1 VAHASE
7 WLSFHFQIVH
17 LFLWSVHYIV
27 HQSSLQHEGRS
38 LLSAAL
44 TPPPNTKG
52 QVWPS
57 SPPPNS
63 PLIMLF
69 RPHWHH
75 EYWSDDW
82 NNDGDSCV
90 NYCLI
95 LFPLPPPLSLALGQ
109 VSSVLDKLHAV
120 PLTSWPLLQESWWI
134 HERVTAYEQYSIVLN
149 TIIQ

>member
-1 VAHASE
+1 MAHASE

-17 LFLWSVHYIV
+17 LFLWSARYIV
-27 HQSSLQHEGRS
+27 HQSSLQHGGCS
-38 LLSAAL
+38 LLSTAL
-44 TPPPNTKG
+44 TPPLNTKG

-57 SPPPNS
+57 NPPPNS

-69 RPHWHH
+69 RSHWHH

-95 LFPLPPPLSLALGQ
+95 LFPSPPYLSHALAQ
-109 VSSVLDKLHAV
+109 VSSGLDKLHTES
-120 PLTSWPLLQESWWI
+120 LTSWPLLQEAWWI
-134 HERVTAYEQYSIVLN
+134 HEIVTAYEQYPIVVD
-149 TIIQ
+149 TIIL